1 MHNFSLGFV
10 QENFI
15 VSLFRTHELFL
26 EHGTYKLVK
35 GQNSHDSVIDAAIQI
50 IQKSSLKHVNLE
62 KQLLR
67 NILLNFA
74 FLKAAGI
81 ADINIPDELD
91 ESFLYELVE
100 KFGKHKTDK
109 FPSSTCTGHFDYL
122 GEGSPNFDSIESLM
136 TYWESKVSDQHF
148 VLNIH
153 FCELLAHLLKLSI
166 LVWIPI
172 VSSPGVYWCSKVFG
186 SQYMDYCFVAYKPY
200 DLDVTVKGLRSPGGV
215 PQHWTMNE
223 NDIISAANYFCPI
236 EMHQTKIRII
246 ERKTTINDA
255 DVVVA
260 IHDNHHSIKD
270 MTLLDYFTICQM
282 RNNVYIHPID
292 YASSSS
298 KVKNTVFQQTGLSYI
313 TSCYFFN
320 ISHFKNQLYTSHRKL
335 E

>member
-100 KFGKHKTDK
+100 KFGKHKTDE

-136 TYWESKVSDQHF
+136 TYWESKFSDQLY

-153 FCELLAHLLKLSI
+153 FCELLAHLLKMSI

-172 VSSPGVYWCSKVFG
+172 VSSPGAYWCSNVFG
-186 SQYMDYCFVAYKPY
+186 SEYTDFCFVAYKPY
-200 DLDVTVKGLRSPGGV
+200 DLDVTVMSVRSPGGV
-215 PQHWTMNE
+215 QQHWTMNE
-223 NDIISAANYFCPI
+223 KDIMSAANYFCPI
-236 EMHQTKIRII
+236 EMHQTKIRIR
-246 ERKTTINDA
+246 ERKTTTNDA
-255 DVVVA
+255 DVVLA
-260 IHDNHHSIKD
+260 LHDNHDSIKD
-270 MTLLDYFTICQM
+270 MTLLNYFGLCQM
-282 RNNVYIHPID
+282 RNNVYIHPIED
-292 YASSSS
+292 ALSS
-298 KVKNTVFQQTGLSYI
+298 KVKNTVSQQTGLSYI
-313 TSCYFFN
+313 TSSYFFYA
-320 ISHFKNQLYTSHRKL
+320 SHIKNQFCTSHRKL